1 MCIWYSCPN
10 AYSIKGELYQIMGPK
25 PIDPNLVI
33 SLLNDNKIATLDE
46 LKQALKT
53 RSTMTVFRK
62 LKALEYLSS
71 YSHRGK
77 YYTLNEIADFDDSG
91 LWSYQSV
98 WFSKHGNLIETAKE
112 FIDKS
117 TAGFTANELESVL
130 HVQVK
135 HPLLKLFQNRRIDRK
150 KISDQYVYFN
160 AEPKKQKS
168 QFAVRKQSTL
178 ELDLDLSYDIQTL
191 ADELKAAIILFFS
204 LLNEKQ
210 RRLYAGLES
219 FKLGHGGDQKIANL
233 FGIDTHTVAK
243 GRQELFSGDVQ
254 MHRVRKKGAGRK
266 PVEKKSLGSLKK

>member
-1 MCIWYSCPN
+1 
-10 AYSIKGELYQIMGPK
+10 MGPK
-25 PIDPNLVI
+25 PIDPNIVVK
-33 SLLNDNKIATLDE
+33 LLNDNKIATLNE

-53 RSTMTVFRK
+53 HSTMTVFRK

-98 WFSKHGNLIETAKE
+98 WFSKYGNLIETAKE

-117 TAGFTANELESVL
+117 NAGFTANELESVL
-130 HVQVK
+130 HIQVK
-135 HPLLKLFQNRRIDRK
+135 HPLLKLFQNHRVDRK
-150 KISDQYVYFN
+150 KMSGRYVYLN
-160 AEPKKQKS
+160 VEPEKQKS
-168 QFAVRKQSTL
+168 QITLRKQSSL

-191 ADELKAAIILFFS
+191 ADELKAVIILFFS

-219 FKLGHGGDQKIANL
+219 FKIGHGGDQKIANL

-254 MHRVRKKGAGRK
+254 MNRVRKKGAGRK
-266 PVEKKSLGSLKK
+266 PVEKKSPGSSKK

>member
-1 MCIWYSCPN
+1 
-10 AYSIKGELYQIMGPK
+10 MGPK
-25 PIDPNLVI
+25 PIDPNTI
-33 SLLNDNKIATLDE
+33 IRLLNNNKIATLDE
-46 LKQALKT
+46 LKQTLKT
-53 RSTMTVFRK
+53 HSTMTVFRK

-77 YYTLNEIADFDDSG
+77 YYTLHEIADFDDSG

-98 WFSKHGNLIETAKE
+98 WFSEHGNLIETAKE
-112 FIDKS
+112 FIDES
-117 TAGFTANELESVL
+117 TAGFTATELESAL

-135 HPLLKLFQNRRIDRK
+135 HPLLNLYQNRRVDRK
-150 KISDQYVYFN
+150 KVSGRYVYFN
-160 AEPKKQKS
+160 VEPKKQKS
-168 QFAVRKQSTL
+168 QIALRKQSTL

-233 FGIDTHTVAK
+233 LGVDAHTVAK
-243 GRQELFSGDVQ
+243 GRQELFSGDVP
-254 MHRVRKKGAGRK
+254 MHGVRKKGAGRK
-266 PVEKKSLGSLKK
+266 PVEKKSLGSSKK

>member
-1 MCIWYSCPN
+1 
-10 AYSIKGELYQIMGPK
+10 MGPN
-25 PIDPNLVI
+25 PIDPNI
-33 SLLNDNKIATLDE
+33 ATNLLYNNKIATLDE

-53 RSTMTVFRK
+53 HSTMTVFRK

-130 HVQVK
+130 YVQVK
-135 HPLLKLFQNRRIDRK
+135 HPLLKLFQNHRIDRK
-150 KISDQYVYFN
+150 KLSGRYVYFN
-160 AEPKKQKS
+160 TEFKKQKS
-168 QFAVRKQSTL
+168 QITIRKQSTL

-191 ADELKAAIILFFS
+191 TDELKAAIILFFS

-233 FGIDTHTVAK
+233 FGIDTHTIAK

-266 PVEKKSLGSLKK
+266 LVEKKSLASSKTSKGC

>member
-1 MCIWYSCPN
+1 
-10 AYSIKGELYQIMGPK
+10 MGPK
-25 PIDPNLVI
+25 PIDPDI
-33 SLLNDNKIATLDE
+33 IIRLLNDNKIATLNE

-53 RSTMTVFRK
+53 HSTMTVFRK

-77 YYTLNEIADFDDSG
+77 YYTLHEIADFDDSG
-91 LWSYQSV
+91 LWSYQSA

-112 FIDKS
+112 FIDES
-117 TAGFTANELESVL
+117 TAGFTVTELESLL

-135 HPLLKLFQNRRIDRK
+135 HPLLTLFQNRRVDRK
-150 KISDQYVYFN
+150 KVSGRYVYFN
-160 AEPKKQKS
+160 VEAKKQKS
-168 QFAVRKQSTL
+168 QFTVRKQSTL

-243 GRQELFSGDVQ
+243 GRQELFSADVQ
-254 MHRVRKKGAGRK
+254 MHGVRKKGAGRK
-266 PVEKKSLGSLKK
+266 PVEKKSLKSSKK

>member
-1 MCIWYSCPN
+1 
-10 AYSIKGELYQIMGPK
+10 MGPK
-25 PIDPNLVI
+25 PIDPNIVVG
-33 SLLNDNKIATLDE
+33 LLIDNKIATLDE

-53 RSTMTVFRK
+53 RSTMTIFRK
-62 LKALEYLSS
+62 LKALDYLSS

-98 WFSKHGNLIETAKE
+98 WFSKHGNLIETAKD

-135 HPLLKLFQNRRIDRK
+135 HPLLKLFQNRRVDRK
-150 KISDQYVYFN
+150 KLSDRFVYFN
-160 AEPKKQKS
+160 IEPKKQKS
-168 QFAVRKQSTL
+168 QITVRKQSTL

-219 FKLGHGGDQKIANL
+219 FKLGHGGDHKIAQL
-233 FGIDTHTVAK
+233 FGIDAHTVAR
-243 GRQELFSGDVQ
+243 GRQELFSGEVK
-254 MHRVRKKGAGRK
+254 MHRVRKQGAGRK
-266 PVEKKSLGSLKK
+266 PVEKKSLRSSKKSKNS

>member
-1 MCIWYSCPN
+1 M
-10 AYSIKGELYQIMGPK
+10 
-25 PIDPNLVI
+25 VV
-33 SLLNDNKIATLDE
+33 SLLNDNKIATLNE
-46 LKQALKT
+46 IKHALKT

-62 LKALEYLSS
+62 LKLLDYQSS

-98 WFSKHGNLIETAKE
+98 WFSKYGNLIETAKE
-112 FIDKS
+112 FIDQS
-117 TAGFTANELESVL
+117 TAGFAANELESVL

-135 HPLLKLFQNRRIDRK
+135 HPLLKLFQDRRVDRK
-150 KISDQYVYFN
+150 KLSGRYVYFN
-160 AEPKKQKS
+160 VAPKKQKS
-168 QFAVRKQSTL
+168 QITVRKQSAL

-233 FGIDTHTVAK
+233 FGIDTHTVAR

-254 MHRVRKKGAGRK
+254 MHHVRKKGAGRK
-266 PVEKKSLGSLKK
+266 PVEKKSLGLLKK

>member
-1 MCIWYSCPN
+1 
-10 AYSIKGELYQIMGPK
+10 MGPK
-25 PIDPNLVI
+25 PIDPSIVVT
-33 SLLNDNKIATLDE
+33 LLNDNKIATLDE
-46 LKQALKT
+46 IKHALKT

-62 LKALEYLSS
+62 LKLLDYLSS

-77 YYTLNEIADFDDSG
+77 YYTLNGIADFDESG

-98 WFSKHGNLIETAKE
+98 WFSKYGNLIETAKE
-112 FIDKS
+112 FIDQS

-135 HPLLKLFQNRRIDRK
+135 HPLLKLFKDRRVDRK
-150 KISDQYVYFN
+150 KLSGRYVYFN
-160 AEPKKQKS
+160 VAPKKQKS
-168 QFAVRKQSTL
+168 QITVRKQSTL
-178 ELDLDLSYDIQTL
+178 ELDLDLSYDLQTL

-219 FKLGHGGDQKIANL
+219 FKLGHGGNQKIANL
-233 FGIDTHTVAK
+233 FGIDTHTVAR
-243 GRQELFSGDVQ
+243 GRQELFSGEVR

>member
-1 MCIWYSCPN
+1 
-10 AYSIKGELYQIMGPK
+10 MGTK
-25 PIDPNLVI
+25 PIDPNIVVK
-33 SLLNDNKIATLDE
+33 LLNDNKIATLNE

-53 RSTMTVFRK
+53 HSTMTVFRK

-77 YYTLNEIADFDDSG
+77 YYTLNEIADFDDCG

-98 WFSKHGNLIETAKE
+98 WFCKYGNLIDTAKE

-117 TAGFTANELESVL
+117 TAGFTANELESIL

-135 HPLLKLFQNRRIDRK
+135 HPLLKLFQNRRVDRK
-150 KISDQYVYFN
+150 KMSGRYVYLN
-160 AEPKKQKS
+160 VEPKKQKS
-168 QFAVRKQSTL
+168 QITVRKQSSL

-191 ADELKAAIILFFS
+191 ADELKAVIILFFS

-219 FKLGHGGDQKIANL
+219 FKIGHGGDQKIANL

-266 PVEKKSLGSLKK
+266 PVEKKSLGSSKK

>member
-1 MCIWYSCPN
+1 
-10 AYSIKGELYQIMGPK
+10 MGPK
-25 PIDPNLVI
+25 PIDPNIVAK
-33 SLLNDNKIATLDE
+33 LLNDNKIATLNE

-62 LKALEYLSS
+62 LKALDYLSS

-77 YYTLNEIADFDDSG
+77 YYTLNEIADFDDFG
-91 LWSYQSV
+91 IWSYQSV
-98 WFSKHGNLIETAKE
+98 WFSKYGNLIETAKE
-112 FIDKS
+112 FIDQS
-117 TAGFTANELESVL
+117 TAGFTAHELASIL

-135 HPLLKLFQNRRIDRK
+135 HPLLKLFQNRRVDRK
-150 KISDQYVYFN
+150 KMSGRYVYLN
-160 AEPKKQKS
+160 LEPKKKHS
-168 QFAVRKQSTL
+168 QITVRKQSTL

-219 FKLGHGGDQKIANL
+219 FKLGHGGDQKIANV

-243 GRQELFSGDVQ
+243 GRQELFSGDVKMQ
-254 MHRVRKKGAGRK
+254 RIRKKGAGRK
-266 PVEKKSLGSLKK
+266 PVEKKSLESSKK

>member
-1 MCIWYSCPN
+1 
-10 AYSIKGELYQIMGPK
+10 MGPK
-25 PIDPNLVI
+25 PIDPNIVL
-33 SLLNDNKIATLDE
+33 SLLNDNKIATLDQ
-46 LKQALKT
+46 LKQVLKT
-53 RSTMTVFRK
+53 HSTMTVFRK
-62 LKALEYLSS
+62 LKALDYLSS

-77 YYTLNEIADFDDSG
+77 YYTLNDIADFDDSG

-135 HPLLKLFQNRRIDRK
+135 HPLLKLFKIRRIDRK
-150 KISDQYVYFN
+150 KISGRYVYIN

-168 QFAVRKQSTL
+168 QITVRKQSTL

-233 FGIDTHTVAK
+233 FAIDTHTVAK

-266 PVEKKSLGSLKK
+266 PVEKKSLGSSKK

>member
-1 MCIWYSCPN
+1 
-10 AYSIKGELYQIMGPK
+10 MGPK
-25 PIDPNLVI
+25 PIDPNIVI
-33 SLLNDNKIATLDE
+33 RLLNDNKIATLDE

-135 HPLLKLFQNRRIDRK
+135 HPLLKLFQNHRIVRK
-150 KISDQYVYFN
+150 KVSDRYVYFN

-168 QFAVRKQSTL
+168 QITVRKQSTL

-266 PVEKKSLGSLKK
+266 PVEKKSLGSSKK